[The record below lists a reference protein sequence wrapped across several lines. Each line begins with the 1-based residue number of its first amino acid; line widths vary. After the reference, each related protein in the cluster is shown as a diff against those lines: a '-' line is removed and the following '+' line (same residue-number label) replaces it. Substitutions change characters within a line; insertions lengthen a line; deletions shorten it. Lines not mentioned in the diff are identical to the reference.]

1 MTEKEKIWELA
12 EKIFVQRVTNPKPL
26 MSIILST
33 IVKESRQ
40 QAEEFILQKTM
51 DFSDEKENENG

>member
-12 EKIFVQRVTNPKPL
+12 EKIFVQRVTIQKPQQSVL
-26 MSIILST
+26 LST
-33 IVKESRQ
+33 MVKESKQ

-51 DFSDEKENENG
+51 DFADEESENG